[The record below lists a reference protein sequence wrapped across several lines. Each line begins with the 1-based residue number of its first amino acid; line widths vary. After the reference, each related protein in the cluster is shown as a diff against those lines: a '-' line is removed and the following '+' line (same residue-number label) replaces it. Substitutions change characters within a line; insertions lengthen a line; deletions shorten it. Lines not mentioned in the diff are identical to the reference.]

1 MSVASVRPIALETR
15 DLCKHFSGLEVLKG
29 VSTAIRAGEVRAVI
43 GPNGAGKTTFI
54 NVLTGIHPA
63 SSGRV
68 FLGDADV
75 TGLPAYRIARKGLS
89 RTFQIS
95 NLFADLTVLENAM
108 VAVHAGRCFR
118 QSRDSVDES
127 LSLVGL
133 SALADRLVSEISHG
147 DQKLL
152 EIAIATACG
161 PDVLLLDEP
170 TAGMSPSET
179 NRFIDLLNERLRSR
193 YTIVIVEHDMNVV
206 MNTADV
212 ISVLALG
219 VILAEGKPD
228 EIRTNPGV
236 QEAYLGSAYA

>member
-1 MSVASVRPIALETR
+1 MSAAPVPPVALETR
-15 DLCKHFSGLEVLKG
+15 DLCKQFSGLEVLRD
-29 VSTAIRAGEVRAVI
+29 VSTAVHTGEVRAVI
-43 GPNGAGKTTFI
+43 GPNGAGKTTFF

-68 FLGDADV
+68 FLGEADV

-95 NLFADLTVLENAM
+95 NLFADLTVRENAL
-108 VAVHAGRCFR
+108 VAIHAGRRFR
-118 QSRDSVDES
+118 QSRDTVDES

-152 EIAIATACG
+152 EIAIATAG
-161 PDVLLLDEP
+161 NPDVLLLDEP
-170 TAGMSPSET
+170 TAGMSPAET
-179 NRFIDLLNERLRSR
+179 SRFIDLLNERLRSR

-219 VILAEGKPD
+219 RILAEGGPD
-228 EIRTNPGV
+228 EISRNPSV

>member
-1 MSVASVRPIALETR
+1 MSVPDVAPIALETK
-15 DLCKHFSGLEVLKG
+15 DLCKDFSGLEVLKG

-54 NVLTGIHPA
+54 NVLTGVHRP

-68 FLGDADV
+68 LLGESDV

-89 RTFQIS
+89 RTFQIA
-95 NLFADLTVLENAM
+95 NLFTDLTVQENAA
-108 VAVHAGRCFR
+108 VAIHAGQHFR
-118 QSRDSVDES
+118 QSHDTVDES
-127 LSLVGL
+127 LALVGL
-133 SALADRLVSEISHG
+133 ATLADRLVSEISHG

-170 TAGMSPSET
+170 TAGMSPAET
-179 NRFIDLLNERLRSR
+179 SRFIDLLNERLRSR

-219 VILAEGKPD
+219 GILAEGKPD
-228 EIRTNPGV
+228 EIRENPSV
-236 QEAYLGSAYA
+236 REAYLGSAYA

>member
-1 MSVASVRPIALETR
+1 MNGTSVQPFVLETR
-15 DLCKHFSGLEVLKG
+15 NLCKHFSGLEVLKG
-29 VSTAIRAGEVRAVI
+29 VSTAIGAGEVRAVI

-54 NVLTGIHPA
+54 NVLTGIHAA
-63 SSGRV
+63 SSGQI
-68 FLGDADV
+68 FLGDAEI
-75 TGLPAYRIARKGLS
+75 TGLPAYRISRKGLS

-95 NLFADLTVLENAM
+95 NLFVDLTVFENAM
-108 VAVHAGRCFR
+108 VAVNAGRCFR
-118 QSRDSVDES
+118 QSRDTVDES

-133 SALADRLVSEISHG
+133 SELGDRLVSEISHG

-152 EIAIATACG
+152 EIAVATACS

-219 VILAEGKPD
+219 SILAEGKPE
-228 EIRTNPGV
+228 EIRQNSCV

>member
-68 FLGDADV
+68 FLADADV

-95 NLFADLTVLENAM
+95 NLFADLTVLENVM

-118 QSRDSVDES
+118 QSRDSVDEA

-219 VILAEGKPD
+219 SILAEGKPD
-228 EIRTNPGV
+228 EIRTNPSV

>member
-1 MSVASVRPIALETR
+1 MSDASVRPIALETR

-54 NVLTGIHPA
+54 NVLTGIHSA

-68 FLGDADV
+68 LLGEADV
-75 TGLPAYRIARKGLS
+75 TGLPSYRIARKGLS

-118 QSRDSVDES
+118 QSRDTVDES

-133 SALADRLVSEISHG
+133 SALAGRLVSEISHG

-152 EIAIATACG
+152 EVAIATACG

-219 VILAEGKPD
+219 CILAEGKPD
-228 EIRTNPGV
+228 EIRTNTSV

>member
-15 DLCKHFSGLEVLKG
+15 NLCKQFSGLEVLKG
-29 VSTAIRAGEVRAVI
+29 VSTAVRAGEVRAVI

-54 NVLTGIHPA
+54 NVLTGVHSA

-68 FLGDADV
+68 FLGEADV

-89 RTFQIS
+89 RTFQVS
-95 NLFADLTVLENAM
+95 NLFADLTVLENAL

-118 QSRDSVDES
+118 QSRGSVDES

-152 EIAIATACG
+152 EVAIATACG

-219 VILAEGKPD
+219 GILAEGKPD
-228 EIRTNPGV
+228 EIRENPSV

>member
-1 MSVASVRPIALETR
+1 MSVASPQPIALETR

-63 SSGRV
+63 SSGQV

-118 QSRDSVDES
+118 QSRETVDES

-152 EIAIATACG
+152 EVAIATACG

-193 YTIVIVEHDMNVV
+193 YTMVIVEHDMNVV

-212 ISVLALG
+212 ISVLTLG
-219 VILAEGKPD
+219 SILAEGKPD